1 MVTYLGCGNYF
12 KQKNKDWGWF
22 KCVLLRS
29 GAAKFL
35 CVAIFEIILP
45 FFQEYNIR
53 GVKSLDFLNWCE
65 IAEMMKNKE
74 HLTQEGLDK
83 IKKIKEN
90 MNKSRKIN

>member
-1 MVTYLGCGNYF
+1 MVIILNKKIKIEDDLNVCG
-12 KQKNKDWGWF
+12 
-22 KCVLLRS
+22 
-29 GAAKFL
+29 AKFL
-35 CVAIFEIILP
+35 DIFEIILP